1 MNSSINIRLL
11 KRKRKK
17 ETRKKNAG
25 EDEGEKERH
34 FKTPKGKRQIF
45 SMK

>member
-11 KRKRKK
+11 KRKRK
-17 ETRKKNAG
+17 EEARKKKAG
-25 EDEGEKERH
+25 KDKGEQERH
-34 FKTPKGKRQIF
+34 FKTPKGKGQIF